1 MVGGIQRV
9 SDTTGRFAGAV
20 ALDGNDDYVSI
31 PSSASINFGTGSF
44 SVCFWATVPA
54 LAENFEYGLVQK
66 TTNYQGAAGWAVEAS
81 TYGAWPGWK
90 VVWYITTNADWSV
103 STISG
108 AFFLSAPNPHHV
120 CTIRSGT
127 TLLLY
132 QDGLFTESFSDP
144 AVAASVNNSLPIEVG
159 RAIPGPSSDWEL
171 GGNTFGLFRDLRLYN
186 RALTAEEVAQLA
198 RCTAP
203 DYCDTLVAEE
213 DDFVSIVAPSTSRRR
228 SSSQ

>member
-1 MVGGIQRV
+1 
-9 SDTTGRFAGAV
+9 
-20 ALDGNDDYVSI
+20 
-31 PSSASINFGTGSF
+31 
-44 SVCFWATVPA
+44 TVPA

-144 AVAASVNNSLPIEVG
+144 AVAASVNN
-159 RAIPGPSSDWEL
+159 
-171 GGNTFGLFRDLRLYN
+171 
-186 RALTAEEVAQLA
+186 
-198 RCTAP
+198 
-203 DYCDTLVAEE
+203 
-213 DDFVSIVAPSTSRRR
+213 
-228 SSSQ
+228 